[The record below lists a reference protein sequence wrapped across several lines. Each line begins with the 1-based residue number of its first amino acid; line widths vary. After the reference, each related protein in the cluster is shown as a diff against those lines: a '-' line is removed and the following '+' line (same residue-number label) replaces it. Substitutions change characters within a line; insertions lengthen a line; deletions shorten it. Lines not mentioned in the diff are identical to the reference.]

1 MTTNEQLRLQTG
13 YDYLAASLT
22 SGPDA
27 YQYRALLR
35 VYLDHYDM
43 DTTSDDTT
51 ADRIERLSSFFAYW
65 PLLPSR
71 KGPRHERRHRRTR

>member
-51 ADRIERLSSFFAYW
+51 ADRIERLSSFLRILAAAAVAE
-65 PLLPSR
+65 
-71 KGPRHERRHRRTR
+71 GAAT

>member
-1 MTTNEQLRLQTG
+1 MTPNELPRLQTG

-27 YQYRALLR
+27 QQYRALLR

-43 DTTSDDTT
+43 GTTSDDTT
-51 ADRIERLSSFFAYW
+51 ADRIERLSSFFRILAAAAVA
-65 PLLPSR
+65 
-71 KGPRHERRHRRTR
+71 ERRAP